1 MFDVV
6 IVGGGPAGMAAAVYL
21 ARQKLSFAMF
31 SGVLGGQAIWSSDVE
46 NYLGVHHVSGI
57 QLVELFQKHLDDY
70 KKAMDLHEDE
80 LVTSI
85 TRGQGSFIIE
95 TAKGAYH
102 SKTVLITT
110 GSDHRKLNIPG
121 EDTYFMKGVTY
132 CATCDAPL
140 FAGKRVFVI
149 GGGNSAMDAALF
161 LEKYTKDVHL
171 VTVNAEL
178 SGDAVLKRKCE
189 TSPSI
194 KVLPNTKTVR
204 FEGKDMLENIV
215 LMKDG
220 KEFIEPADGVFI
232 EIGLIP
238 QSGFI
243 DFVQKDKREQIII
256 DKHGRTSVEGI
267 WSAGDVTD
275 VTEKQISVAVG
286 EGSKAAIDIIRYLQ
300 SSQK

>member
-1 MFDVV
+1 MFDVA

-57 QLVELFQKHLDDY
+57 QLVELFTKHLDDY
-70 KKAMDLHEDE
+70 KKAMELHEDE
-80 LVTSI
+80 NVTKIS
-85 TRGQGSFIIE
+85 RGEGSFIIE
-95 TAKGAYH
+95 TAMGVYH
-102 SKTVLITT
+102 AKTILIAT
-110 GSDHRKLNIPG
+110 GSDHRTLDVPG
-121 EDTYFMKGVTY
+121 EDTYFMKGITY

-161 LEKYTKDVHL
+161 LEKYTKDVQL
-171 VTVNAEL
+171 VTINVEL
-178 SGDAVLKRKCE
+178 NGDAVLKRKCE
-189 TSPSI
+189 TSPAI
-194 KVLPNTKTVR
+194 KIHSNTKVVR
-204 FEGKDMLENIV
+204 FEGGAMLERIV
-215 LMKDG
+215 LSKNG
-220 KEFIEPADGVFI
+220 KESIEQADGAFI

-243 DFVQKDKREQIII
+243 DFVEKDNREQIVI

-267 WSAGDVTD
+267 WAAGDVTD

-286 EGSKAAIDIIRYLQ
+286 EGSKAAIDIIKFLQ
-300 SSQK
+300 ANPK